1 MADSPG
7 KRRSLTSPGMENV
20 SGVELA
26 SIAAFR
32 GQAVKG
38 RGRLEARQVNSL
50 HVSSPLLSES
60 LSLPLEELSEDSDS
74 PRPLTGGGG
83 AV

>member
-1 MADSPG
+1 M
-7 KRRSLTSPGMENV
+7 
-20 SGVELA
+20 
-26 SIAAFR
+26 
-32 GQAVKG
+32 
-38 RGRLEARQVNSL
+38 NSL